1 MIVFHFGPLSKDEL
15 TIDFDEEGAGFL
27 LSKISALID
36 GIKSVEHVGSLHL
49 FRNNLEEAIIE
60 LRLGVLDR
68 LEMKKNS
75 LFLEISLDALGYAL
89 HQLTEFLERG
99 YFFPSEFWSFSREGR
114 KYDTQVFFGK
124 LSSRE

>member
-36 GIKSVEHVGSLHL
+36 GVKSVEHFGSLHL
-49 FRNNLEEAIIE
+49 FRNDLEEAIIE

-75 LFLEISLDALGYAL
+75 LFLEISLDAFGVCA
-89 HQLTEFLERG
+89 
-99 YFFPSEFWSFSREGR
+99 PSV
-114 KYDTQVFFGK
+114 D
-124 LSSRE
+124 